1 MKAPIHRHVALLA
14 AALSLALTPLA
25 HAATATAPSAT
36 TSELTPD
43 ALVQSMRSDDALLQR
58 VANALANDPE
68 LADSDI
74 TVLVGEGKVALEGLT
89 HNARQAV
96 RAVAVTRRAAGDG
109 VEVMSG
115 LRSVDLHDAA
125 GA

>member
-1 MKAPIHRHVALLA
+1 MIAVLHRHAAALA
-14 AALSLALTPLA
+14 AALSLAMPFGLA
-25 HAATATAPSAT
+25 HAAASEPAATPSEM
-36 TSELTPD
+36 SPD
-43 ALVQSMRSDDALLQR
+43 ALVQSMRDDDALLQR
-58 VANALANDPE
+58 VATALANDPE
-68 LADSDI
+68 LADTDI

-89 HNARQAV
+89 HNAGQAV

-115 LRSVDLHDAA
+115 LRSVDLRDAA

>member
-1 MKAPIHRHVALLA
+1 MKSPIHRHAAALA
-14 AALSLALTPLA
+14 AALSLAALAPTA
-25 HAATATAPSAT
+25 HAAGTAPSAT
-36 TSELTPD
+36 TSDLTPD
-43 ALVQSMRSDDALLQR
+43 ALVQSMRNDDALLQR
-58 VANALANDPE
+58 VADALANDPE
-68 LADSDI
+68 LADADI

-89 HNARQAV
+89 HNAGQAV

>member
-1 MKAPIHRHVALLA
+1 MIAVLHRHAAAFA
-14 AALSLALTPLA
+14 AALSLAVPFLPA
-25 HAATATAPSAT
+25 HARADEPKATP
-36 TSELTPD
+36 SELSPD
-43 ALVQSMRSDDALLQR
+43 ALVQSMRDDDALLQR
-58 VANALANDPE
+58 VATALANDPE

-89 HNARQAV
+89 HNADQAV

-115 LRSVDLHDAA
+115 LRSVDLRGAA

>member
-1 MKAPIHRHVALLA
+1 MIAVLHRHAAALA
-14 AALSLALTPLA
+14 AALSLAMPLLPA
-25 HAATATAPSAT
+25 RAVADEPAATPSDM
-36 TSELTPD
+36 SPD
-43 ALVQSMRSDDALLQR
+43 ALVQSMRDDDALLQR
-58 VANALANDPE
+58 VATALANDPE

-89 HNARQAV
+89 HNADQAV

-115 LRSVDLHDAA
+115 LRSVDLRGAA

>member
-1 MKAPIHRHVALLA
+1 MIAVLHRHAAALA
-14 AALSLALTPLA
+14 AALALAMPFA
-25 HAATATAPSAT
+25 PARAAADEPPAIPSNM
-36 TSELTPD
+36 SPD
-43 ALVQSMRSDDALLQR
+43 ALVQSMRDDDALLQR
-58 VANALANDPE
+58 VATALANDPE
-68 LADSDI
+68 LADADI

-89 HNARQAV
+89 HDAGQAV

-115 LRSVDLHDAA
+115 LRSVDLRDAA

>member
-1 MKAPIHRHVALLA
+1 MIAVPHRHAAALA
-14 AALSLALTPLA
+14 AALSLAAPLVPA
-25 HAATATAPSAT
+25 HAAPTDPAAT
-36 TSELTPD
+36 TSEMSPE
-43 ALVQSMRSDDALLQR
+43 AVVQSMRDDDALLQR

-68 LADSDI
+68 LADTDI

-89 HNARQAV
+89 HNAGQAV

-115 LRSVDLHDAA
+115 LRSVDLRGAA